1 MKWERTCEQR
11 HGNRKEQ
18 LPFTFHIPQSDKLDP
33 KVEIR
38 VRVNDEVEHS
48 KHGIFGGR
56 K

>member
-1 MKWERTCEQR
+1 MSKNMEIEGATTIQ
-11 HGNRKEQ
+11 
-18 LPFTFHIPQSDKLDP
+18 PQSDKMDP